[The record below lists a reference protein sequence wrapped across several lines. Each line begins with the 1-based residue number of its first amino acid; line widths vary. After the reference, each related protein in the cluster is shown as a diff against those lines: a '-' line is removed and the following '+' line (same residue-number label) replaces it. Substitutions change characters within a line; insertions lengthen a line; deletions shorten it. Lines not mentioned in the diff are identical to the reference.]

1 MWLGSARTLQDEL
14 PPLGKFAVFQEEADQ
29 ASELSGVFW
38 GGVELV
44 LELET
49 SVSILELS
57 SSSRAI
63 SLLSCF
69 ILCSCAILRFSNSIS
84 LSS

>member
-1 MWLGSARTLQDEL
+1 MLQWRLLLWLQDDLQPSGE
-14 PPLGKFAVFQEEADQ
+14 FAVLQEETDQ
-29 ASELSGVFW
+29 ASELSDVFW

-44 LELET
+44 LELEK

-57 SSSRAI
+57 SSS
-63 SLLSCF
+63 CF
-69 ILCSCAILRFSNSIS
+69 ILCLNSISLRSNSIS

>member
-1 MWLGSARTLQDEL
+1 MYPTGVKRYQQTSGEFT
-14 PPLGKFAVFQEEADQ
+14 VFQQEADQ
-29 ASELSGVFW
+29 ASELLGVFCC
-38 GGVELV
+38 GLKLM
-44 LELET
+44 LELEK

-57 SSSRAI
+57 SLIRAI
-63 SLLSCF
+63 SLSSSF

>member
-1 MWLGSARTLQDEL
+1 MWLGSARTLQDDL
-14 PPLGKFAVFQEEADQ
+14 PPSREFAVFQEEADQ

-44 LELET
+44 LELEK
-49 SVSILELS
+49 SASILELS

-63 SLLSCF
+63 SLSSCF

>member
-1 MWLGSARTLQDEL
+1 MGSALILQDDLQPSLE
-14 PPLGKFAVFQEEADQ
+14 FAVFQEEADQ

-44 LELET
+44 LELEK

-63 SLLSCF
+63 SLSSCF
-69 ILCSCAILRFSNSIS
+69 ILCS
-84 LSS
+84 